1 MKVLNNFIS
10 RIGSDKILHYLV
22 GAWLIALA
30 QPYGAMVFTVFLI
43 LSLYKEYR
51 LDTEPDLVDVAYY
64 VGGSLT
70 SAISYIISLL
80 ICCYDRYGYNNYRC
94 YRTTNYFN

>member
-30 QPYGAMVFTVFLI
+30 QP
-43 LSLYKEYR
+43 
-51 LDTEPDLVDVAYY
+51 
-64 VGGSLT
+64 
-70 SAISYIISLL
+70 
-80 ICCYDRYGYNNYRC
+80 
-94 YRTTNYFN
+94 

>member
-30 QPYGAMVFTVFLI
+30 QPYGALCMVFTVFLI

-80 ICCYDRYGYNNYRC
+80 I
-94 YRTTNYFN
+94 

>member
-1 MKVLNNFIS
+1 MKVLNDFIS

-30 QPYGAMVFTVFLI
+30 QPYGALCMGMVFTVFLI

-64 VGGSLT
+64 VSGSLT

-80 ICCYDRYGYNNYRC
+80 I
-94 YRTTNYFN
+94 